1 MASEE
6 RCQVFHSITGTPAAL
21 QYRVNTSSLSRFAK
35 EVVEATEGA
44 TLAIA
49 ASDQIASLTGAINLD
64 ANSVFKTIA
73 TTEYTPTLART
84 MVESMY
90 RKQVESWNDYM
101 KSFNE

>member
-1 MASEE
+1 M
-6 RCQVFHSITGTPAAL
+6 FHSTTGTPAAL
-21 QYRVNTSSLSRFAK
+21 QYRINTSSLSRFAK

-64 ANSVFKTIA
+64 ANVFKTIA

>member
-1 MASEE
+1 M
-6 RCQVFHSITGTPAAL
+6 
-21 QYRVNTSSLSRFAK
+21 
-35 EVVEATEGA
+35 EATEGA

-64 ANSVFKTIA
+64 ANTVFKTIA
-73 TTEYTPTLART
+73 TTEYTSTLART